1 MQYKCMN
8 NDIYKLANDN
18 MKWANNDLPLQRYE

>member
-8 NDIYKLANDN
+8 NDIYLANDN